1 MANAYLRP
9 VVTIPSALSLVAAT
23 REVQMVITVAITNT
37 TTQANT
43 YVVGMSVKLTIP
55 KPYGMIQAN
64 GQVGKILSI
73 VDSDMQLDIDSSLY
87 DPFVLPMSTS
97 VHGPATIAPAGCRNL
112 EYSNLTNRVAFQ
124 SLNNR
129 GN

>member
-73 VDSDMQLDIDSSLY
+73 VGSDMQLDIDSSLY
-87 DPFVLPMSTS
+87 DPFVLPISS
-97 VHGPATIAPAGCRNL
+97 AQGPATISPSGSRNL